1 MIVKKG
7 ATLTIE
13 NWLSDNNQH
22 RYLQKRI
29 WGEGKNIAVVVTVH
43 PGTADPVNAD
53 LTTLLIQNRV
63 HKLGHDGVYLVNLFS
78 AINVT
83 SKNKRALKQGFDA
96 HSFEVLDSVFSDKS
110 VKAIIFGMG
119 SIVANNQLA
128 AEAFNEVLEKI
139 PAAKRKM
146 VKYLVNDDGKLVHPL
161 FPSCRNG
168 WMLSK
173 EVDLDIKSDDD
184 KE

>member
-7 ATLTIE
+7 ATITIE

-22 RYLQKRI
+22 RYLQKRV

-63 HKLGHDGVYLVNLFS
+63 HELGHDGVFLVNLFS
-78 AINVT
+78 SLSVT
-83 SKNKRALKQGFDA
+83 SKNKRALKQSFDA

-128 AEAFNEVLEKI
+128 AEAFNEVLGKI
-139 PAAKRKM
+139 PQAKSKL
-146 VKYLVNDDGKLVHPL
+146 VKYLVTDEGKPAHPL
-161 FPSCRNG
+161 FPSVRG
-168 WMLSK
+168 EWVLSK
-173 EVDLDIKSDDD
+173 ELNLDISSDNVKD
-184 KE
+184 